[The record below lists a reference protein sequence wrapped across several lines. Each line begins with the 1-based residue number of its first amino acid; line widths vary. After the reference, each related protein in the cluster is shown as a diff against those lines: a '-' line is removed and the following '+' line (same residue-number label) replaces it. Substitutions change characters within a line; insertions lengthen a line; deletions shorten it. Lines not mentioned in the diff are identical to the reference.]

1 MTQLPNIGAKI
12 VVDDSQLKNVGGTA
26 SKTGAALEAGIGK
39 GKVSLT
45 QFSTALSG
53 VLGQA
58 GLGGMP
64 IAALKSG
71 EALEGMAG
79 KGISGMTMLGGAA
92 LAGGAILTAVL
103 GEGISKYEAL
113 AGQVENYKRVTGAS
127 AEESG
132 RMVQTVQALGVSSD
146 TATAGMFKLSKAI
159 ETTPKK
165 LEALGIQVAHDSAG
179 NVDLSKTLFSV
190 ADAYNAT
197 LDPAKKNL
205 ILFDAFGKSG
215 KDMIPILEQGSA
227 KLQQLEKDAKISFS
241 EQDLQRAKDY
251 GIELRQLNQDWQA
264 NLEVIGQEVVPG
276 ALALMESQK
285 REMFVLDGL
294 QKALHDGTLSHLDY
308 AEGQLNM
315 EGSAMRLKNSLY
327 AEYDAAHNLKTGL
340 DAQTSGMQDLAA
352 IEAGL
357 VKTSDDLISSEDKLY
372 KVSEGIA
379 GQNDKVTSAT
389 WDVRDAEKTLADD
402 RKKYGANS
410 EQAIRDAIAM
420 RAAQQALSDTIKQ
433 GGQDR
438 RQQVIDQE
446 ALIGPNRDVNAE
458 NAAAIAYYT
467 AEEKKVGKGS
477 PLYKKLQEWI
487 ALLQTV
493 PSNATTD
500 VQASYHT
507 VFGKA
512 KNRAF
517 AAGGRPDVGVPNWVG
532 EKGPEIFVP
541 DRPGTIVPHAQ
552 AVSTAAS
559 VDVQGIED
567 RLDQLIAA
575 VTAAPTGQTGVAA
588 ALHKAVALAGMNRL
602 RGMAGA

>member
-1 MTQLPNIGAKI
+1 VSQQLPDIGARI
-12 VVDDSQLKNVGGTA
+12 VVDDSQLKKVGPTA
-26 SKTGAALEAGIGK
+26 SKTGDAIAAGIGK

-79 KGISGMTMLGGAA
+79 KGISGMTLLGGAA

-103 GEGISKYEAL
+103 GEGISKYEEL

-132 RMVQTVQALGVSSD
+132 RMVQTVIALGVSSD

-159 ETTPKK
+159 ETAPKK
-165 LEALGIQVAHDSAG
+165 LEALGIDIAKDAKG
-179 NVDLSKTLFSV
+179 NVDLSKTLFNV

-197 LDPAKKNL
+197 VDPAKKNL

-264 NLEVIGQEVVPG
+264 NLEVIGQEVVPAG
-276 ALALMESQK
+276 LSLMESQK
-285 REMFVLDGL
+285 REMFVLDGM

-308 AEGQLNM
+308 AEGMLNM
-315 EGSAMRLKNSLY
+315 EGPAMRLKDSLY
-327 AEYDAAHNLKTGL
+327 SQFDASNKAQQGL
-340 DAQTSGMQDLAA
+340 DALSGSTQL
-352 IEAGL
+352 
-357 VKTSDDLISSEDKLY
+357 LITNTDSLITSEDKLY
-372 KVSEGIA
+372 KITESVA
-379 GQNDKVTSAT
+379 GQRDKVTSAT

-487 ALLQTV
+487 KLLEVV
-493 PSNATTD
+493 PSGAHTD
-500 VQASYHT
+500 ITAEYQLVGPGGHI
-507 VFGKA
+507 KA
-512 KNRAF
+512 H
-517 AAGGRPDVGVPNWVG
+517 AAGGRPDVGVPSWIG
-532 EKGPEIFVP
+532 EKGPELWVP
-541 DRPGTIVPHAQ
+541 DRPGTIVPA
-552 AVSTAAS
+552 
-559 VDVQGIED
+559 G
-567 RLDQLIAA
+567 
-575 VTAAPTGQTGVAA
+575 APAA
-588 ALHKAVALAGMNRL
+588 AAAAAKETGDTYNTTVNAQTNADPYSIAGEVGYQVALL
-602 RGMAGA
+602 RRTR